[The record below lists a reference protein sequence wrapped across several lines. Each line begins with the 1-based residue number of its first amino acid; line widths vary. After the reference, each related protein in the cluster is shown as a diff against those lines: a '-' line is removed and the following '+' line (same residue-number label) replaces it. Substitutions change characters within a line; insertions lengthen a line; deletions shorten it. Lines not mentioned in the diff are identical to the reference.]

1 MTVAF
6 VDTSCLV
13 AIAFSEPGA
22 AELAARLREFD
33 FLIGSNLL
41 EAELRAVLAREE
53 VSTDI
58 ELLERIT
65 WLIPDRPLSREI
77 TTVLGAGYLRGADL
91 WHLACALFLS
101 GSPRELPFLTLD
113 ERQGAVAHKLGFPA

>member
-33 FLIGSNLL
+33 LLIGSNLL

-113 ERQGAVAHKLGFPA
+113 ERQGAVAHKLGFPP